1 MAPEAIF
8 RRRIML
14 KECKG
19 LHKILDRTAAEA
31 ESNPRNPF
39 ALVQLCRRRLAGL
52 RMQTFCCRI
61 QY

>member
-1 MAPEAIF
+1 MAQEAIF
-8 RRRIML
+8 RRRIMI

-31 ESNPRNPF
+31 ESNRRNPF
-39 ALVQLCRRRLAGL
+39 ALVQLCCRRIGRAARADLL
-52 RMQTFCCRI
+52 LPI